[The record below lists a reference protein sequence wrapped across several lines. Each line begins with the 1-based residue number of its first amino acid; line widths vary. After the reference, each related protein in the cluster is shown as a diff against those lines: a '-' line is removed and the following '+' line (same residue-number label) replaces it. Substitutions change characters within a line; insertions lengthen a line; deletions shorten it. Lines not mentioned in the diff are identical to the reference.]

1 MKKNTL
7 LALGLAAA
15 FAAAPASG
23 ATLNVGHGIPGEN
36 GLPVD
41 ICLVTDGVASALF
54 TDVTFGTFAEVPI
67 DLDAGRYDVE
77 VRLSDG
83 QCTGTV
89 AVAGSIFLGLGE
101 NATAFAHLTE
111 QGTPTIT
118 KYVNDFRPL
127 MDGKTRI
134 YARHAAA
141 AGDVNVILKKHQ
153 RRHYRDKVII
163 RGLENPDQ
171 EGADLRAGDWF
182 VAIYPAKAWRHPL
195 FSAKLSL
202 DAGIGYFAYAVG
214 SPGDGSFTV
223 LLQPLPIPTP

>member
-1 MKKNTL
+1 MRRAL
-7 LALGLAAA
+7 LALAVAAV
-15 FAAAPASG
+15 FAAAPASA
-23 ATLNVGHGIPGEN
+23 ATLYVGHGIPADD

-41 ICLVTDGVASALF
+41 VCLVTDGVLTPLATNVVF
-54 TDVTFGTFAEVPI
+54 KDFAVLEN
-67 DLDAGRYDVE
+67 LDAGRYDVE

-83 QCTGTV
+83 ACGGVV

-101 NATAFAHLTE
+101 NATALAHLTE

-141 AGDVNVILKKHQ
+141 AGDVNVYLKKDG
-153 RRHYRDKVII
+153 HYRRYGHKVLI

-171 EGADLRAGDWF
+171 EGADLKAGDWK
-182 VAIYPAKAWRHPL
+182 VAIYPKGTWGHPL
-195 FSAKLSL
+195 FKATLPL
-202 DAGIGYFAYAVG
+202 EAGTGYFAYAVG
-214 SPGDGSFTV
+214 SPTDGSFTV
-223 LLQPLPIPTP
+223 LLQALSIP